1 MSCITCLFV
10 NLIMLPK
17 MRGWNWIYDI
27 PTLER
32 VAFGWIEKFNESN
45 KRGKMV
51 MLFDN
56 WKLNFYLEQNSNCI
70 VEFRNLDLENVDLKI
85 ASVL

>member
-1 MSCITCLFV
+1 
-10 NLIMLPK
+10 MLPK

-27 PTLER
+27 PMLER
-32 VAFGWIEKFNESN
+32 VAFGWIEEFNESN
-45 KRGKMV
+45 KKGKMV

-56 WKLNFYLEQNSNCI
+56 WKLNFYLEQNNKCI